1 MNYKAVMFDFDGTV
15 TEKGRPVPSEKMART
30 IIAVAKKVPVAFC
43 TGRQLK
49 SFKEHGVLEFLKYLR
64 KDEISSFLNNLFL
77 ISENG
82 AIGYFYNQK
91 QHKFAP
97 FYRGKWPEKF
107 IKRKTFRIK
116 WGNKIKKFAEFL
128 THKIIVVTVI
138 KNHSNLPINQVY
150 AASDKLYKMCHEF
163 FRELSPSY
171 EKYLHIGNS
180 GLGVLVG
187 PADWDKDGGIK
198 RFASFLSKKRG
209 IKFSKNAKEILVV
222 GDSAKKSGN
231 DYYFLRGDYGT
242 PFTVGSHDK
251 SKKLPNMVIGRDGK
265 KLLHEKGTRFL
276 LEKYFLRG

>member
-1 MNYKAVMFDFDGTV
+1 MFDFDGTI

-43 TGRQLK
+43 TGRQLN
-49 SFKEHGVLEFLKYLR
+49 SFKKHGIREFLKYLK
-64 KDEISSFLNNLFL
+64 KDEVPLFLNNLFL

-91 QHKFAP
+91 HHKFAP

-107 IKRKTFRIK
+107 IKRRTFKRIWGQKTK
-116 WGNKIKKFAEFL
+116 NFAEFL
-128 THKIIVVTVI
+128 THKVIVVTVI
-138 KNHSNLPINQVY
+138 KNHFNIPIDQVY

-163 FRELSPSY
+163 FRKLSPKY
-171 EKYLHIGNS
+171 EKYIHIGNS

-198 RFASFLSKKRG
+198 RFASFLNRKRG
-209 IKFSKNAKEILVV
+209 MKFSKNAKEILVV
-222 GDSAKKSGN
+222 GDSAIKGGN
-231 DYYFLRGDYGT
+231 DYYFLRGEYGT

-251 SKKLPNMVIGRDGK
+251 SEKLPKIVVDQYGK
-265 KLLHEKGTRFL
+265 RLLHEKGTRFL
-276 LEKYFLRG
+276 LGRHFN